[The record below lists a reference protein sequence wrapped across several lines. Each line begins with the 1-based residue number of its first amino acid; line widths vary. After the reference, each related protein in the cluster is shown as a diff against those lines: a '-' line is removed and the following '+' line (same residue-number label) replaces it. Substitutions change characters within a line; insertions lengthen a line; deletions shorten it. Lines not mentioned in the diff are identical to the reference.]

1 MIKIAIIILHFNDR
15 KLTDNCLSSVKKLSV
30 KDFKLETIV
39 VNNNPKQKIDS
50 LKKGYKD
57 VIFLKTKEN
66 IGFTGGNN
74 LGIKKALENKAD
86 FIFLLNND
94 TLLSENLLTEL
105 LKVAKGDKQVGILA
119 PKIYF
124 APGHEFHHDRY
135 QEKERGKV
143 FWYAGGLFDW
153 QNIIA
158 SHRGVDEVD
167 HGQYDK
173 IIPTD
178 FVSGCGMLIRREVFE
193 KTGFFDERYFLYLED
208 VDLCQRAKMAGFK
221 ILYVPQAVLWH
232 LNAGSST
239 VGGFLH
245 DYYLTRNRLLFGFS
259 YALLR
264 TKIALFKESLRL
276 LFSGRFWQKRGVWD
290 FYFRKFGQGS
300 FKP

>member
-1 MIKIAIIILHFNDR
+1 MIKITIVILHFNNL
-15 KLTDNCLSSVKKLSV
+15 KATDDCLSSVKKITV

-39 VNNNPKQKIDS
+39 VNNNPGQKIDS
-50 LKKGYKD
+50 LKKKYHD
-57 VIFLKTKEN
+57 VDFLKTKEN

-74 LGIKKALENKAD
+74 LGIKKALKNGAD
-86 FIFLLNND
+86 FVFLLNND

-105 LKVAKGDKQVGILA
+105 LKIAKDDKQVGILA

-167 HGQYDK
+167 HEQYDK
-173 IIPTD
+173 IISTD
-178 FVSGCGMLIRREVFE
+178 FASGCGMLIRKEVFE
-193 KTGFFDERYFLYLED
+193 KVGFFDERYFLYLED
-208 VDLCQRAKMAGFK
+208 VDLCQRAKLAGFK
-221 ILYVPQAVLWH
+221 ILYIPRAVLWH
-232 LNAGSST
+232 LNAGSSA
-239 VGGFLH
+239 VGGSLH

-264 TKIALFKESLRL
+264 TKIALVKESLRL
-276 LFSGRFWQKRGVWD
+276 LFSGRSWQKRGVCD